1 MAIGHGQHCVIFD
14 DIEIGE
20 GTRIGNFV
28 FIREKTIIG
37 KCCVVGSYLDI
48 EGDVRIGDFVS
59 RQSGCYITR
68 GVVIESEVCCGS
80 GIITMNDK
88 AITYHLP
95 SLTFKRQAPAFC
107 RLPGLAVAV
116 SHVREY
122 GRRECLGRSWFR
134 SYAQCA
140 GSNYRCG

>member
-48 EGDVRIGDFVS
+48 KGDVRIGDFVS
-59 RQSGCYITR
+59 RQS
-68 GVVIESEVCCGS
+68 
-80 GIITMNDK
+80 
-88 AITYHLP
+88 
-95 SLTFKRQAPAFC
+95 
-107 RLPGLAVAV
+107 
-116 SHVREY
+116 
-122 GRRECLGRSWFR
+122 
-134 SYAQCA
+134 SY
-140 GSNYRCG
+140 